1 MEVVLEMDE
10 LAEEVLL
17 SAIMETYNLGMIHC
31 N

>member
-17 SAIMETYNLGMIHC
+17 AGIMDTYKLGMTHC

>member
-17 SAIMETYNLGMIHC
+17 AAIMETHNLGMIHC

>member
-1 MEVVLEMDE
+1 MEVVLKMDE

-17 SAIMETYNLGMIHC
+17 AEIMDTYNLGMTHC